1 MNNFFIHYRPLP
13 PGLKR
18 FVLLTLTAVTA
29 IIVVLGFWGPSLHN
43 QYGPGRRQPVRELS
57 GWLLDGPGGAQLA
70 VPQPGQTNQGTSFN
84 RVLLAGPGK
93 TIPPPAVM
101 DHVGEWVKVRGSLF
115 SRGALDVMNTRK
127 ATPTRP
133 PSGTPEA
140 NASGSSEGE
149 FTLLGEIMDSKCF
162 SGVMKPGSGKTHMG
176 CAIRCI
182 SGGVPAVFHV
192 RRNSGAT
199 LDFVLIDDQN
209 RTVNERVLPLVAQP
223 LELKGEVIRFD
234 NLLAL
239 RANPETYRS
248 LEQSN

>member
-1 MNNFFIHYRPLP
+1 M
-13 PGLKR
+13 
-18 FVLLTLTAVTA
+18 VLGGHAGPIA
-29 IIVVLGFWGPSLHN
+29 IDIVVGIAGLSPVNWGESAS
-43 QYGPGRRQPVRELS
+43 GGRKRRHHI
-57 GWLLDGPGGAQLA
+57 
-70 VPQPGQTNQGTSFN
+70 
-84 RVLLAGPGK
+84 RR
-93 TIPPPAVM
+93 AVM

-127 ATPTRP
+127 ATPMLP

-140 NASGSSEGE
+140 DASGSSEGE
-149 FTLLGEIMDSKCF
+149 FSLRGEIMDSKCF

-199 LDFVLIDDQN
+199 LDFVLIDDQS
-209 RTVNERVLPLVAQP
+209 RAVNERVLPLVAQP
-223 LELKGEVIRFD
+223 LELKGEVVRFD

-239 RANPETYRS
+239 KANPDSYRS
-248 LEQSN
+248 LKE